1 MGRATGGG
9 TGGCAG
15 CHKGGEL
22 SRGGEANSRGGNATA
37 IAIALAALAAVIL
50 LGLALLGP
58 WGTTAASGAA
68 ASPGSFTGVASC
80 AGSTCHGRM
89 VPDGKIVR
97 QDELAR
103 WQEPSTPGGAHS
115 RAFAVLFNARSQ
127 QIAATLG
134 LGDATG
140 AKQCLG
146 CHATPAGSGAQGVR
160 FLTQD
165 GIGCEACHGA
175 AGGWIASHYAVG
187 ASHAANV
194 SRGMKPLEK
203 PIARAS
209 VCLDCHFGSDRD
221 GQFVSHR
228 LMAAGHPRIAFE
240 LDLFSAMQAH
250 HDEDADYI
258 ARKGRTDGVAMW
270 ATGQAMAL
278 ERSLALYAG
287 PRGTEGAFP
296 EFYFFDCHSC
306 HRRISDQEARVKTW
320 EANPGRPIPAGMP
333 PYNDENIILLS
344 AAAKVAA
351 PALAARFD
359 AESRAFHAA
368 IGKDRPSAVAAAAT
382 LRRTAADLAAALSA
396 LPPSGDLAF
405 AIVDRIDSDVIA
417 PRFTD
422 YEGSVQAVMGIDT
435 LLNALV
441 KSGRVTV
448 GAAAG
453 IRAHVNRAYAA
464 VKEPNAYRP
473 VEFRAALGS
482 ATRAIGALR

>member
-1 MGRATGGG
+1 MVWGADNRGRKTM
-9 TGGCAG
+9 
-15 CHKGGEL
+15 
-22 SRGGEANSRGGNATA
+22 A
-37 IAIALAALAAVIL
+37 IAMVTAACMAVVL
-50 LGLALLGP
+50 LGLALLSP
-58 WGTTAASGAA
+58 WGMTAANSAP
-68 ASPGSFTGVASC
+68 ASPGAFTGVASC

-115 RAFAVLFNARSQ
+115 RAFAALSNARSRE
-127 QIAATLG
+127 IAATLG
-134 LGDATG
+134 LGDPTQ

-146 CHATPAGSGAQGVR
+146 CHATPAGSGVQGAR
-160 FLTQD
+160 FLTAD
-165 GIGCEACHGA
+165 GVGCEACHGA

-187 ASHAANV
+187 GTHTANV
-194 SRGMKPLEK
+194 ARGMAPLEK
-203 PIARAS
+203 PVARAT

-221 GQFVSHR
+221 GQFVTHR
-228 LMAAGHPRIAFE
+228 LMAAGHPRISFE

-250 HDEDADYI
+250 HDEDADY
-258 ARKGRTDGVAMW
+258 ARRKGRVDGVALW

-287 PRGTEGAFP
+287 GRGTEGVFP

-306 HRRISDQEARVKTW
+306 HRRISDQDARVKTW

-333 PYNDENIILLS
+333 PYNDENIIMLS

-351 PALAARFD
+351 PALATRFD

-368 IGKDRPSAVAAAAT
+368 LAKDRQSAVLAAT
-382 LRRTAADLAAALSA
+382 GLRRTAADLAAAFSA

-422 YEGSVQAVMGIDT
+422 YEGSVQAVMSIDT

-453 IRAHVNRAYAA
+453 IRAHINSAYAA
-464 VKEPNAYRP
+464 VKDPNIYRP
-473 VEFRAALGS
+473 TEFRAALGK